1 MIFDITV
8 CTKVDV
14 VYSPVAAV
22 PVPVLVLSPVTAVPG
37 NVLLIGVVVDVDVV
51 ILVPAFK

>member
-22 PVPVLVLSPVTAVPG
+22 PVPVLVLSSVTAAPG
-37 NVLLIGVVVDVDVV
+37 NVILMGVVVTGDVV
-51 ILVPAFK
+51 IIVPAVR